1 MTAAEISS
9 ESGETR
15 KAGTRT
21 QKRRTRQSRV
31 EVRRCFRP
39 DVERQLA
46 ALQRLLDAAEL
57 AEQSPEHGG
66 KTSPRGGGAR
76 GR

>member
-1 MTAAEISS
+1 VKAQMSTR
-9 ESGETR
+9 ESRETR
-15 KAGTRT
+15 TAGMQA
-21 QKRRTRQSRV
+21 QKRRSRG
-31 EVRRCFRP
+31 RRVMLRRYFRP
-39 DVERQLA
+39 DVERQLT
-46 ALQRLLDAAEL
+46 ALQRLLDAAQL

>member
-1 MTAAEISS
+1 MQA
-9 ESGETR
+9 
-15 KAGTRT
+15 
-21 QKRRTRQSRV
+21 QKRRSRG
-31 EVRRCFRP
+31 RRVMLRRYFRP
-39 DVERQLA
+39 DVERQLT
-46 ALQRLLDAAEL
+46 ALQRLLDAAQL